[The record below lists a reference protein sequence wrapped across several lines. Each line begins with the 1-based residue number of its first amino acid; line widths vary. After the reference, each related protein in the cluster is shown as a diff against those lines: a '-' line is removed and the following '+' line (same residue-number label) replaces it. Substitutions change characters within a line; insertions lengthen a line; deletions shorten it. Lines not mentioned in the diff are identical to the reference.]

1 MDLSAPPALDDDSTV
16 SVPRV
21 EIPQAD
27 QCLQELQLQVNPLDP
42 LADSDFGIA
51 CYTGALQILN
61 EIVGI

>member
-1 MDLSAPPALDDDSTV
+1 MMTAV

-27 QCLQELQLQVNPLDP
+27 QCLQELQLQVNSLDP

-51 CYTGALQILN
+51 CYTTALQILN
-61 EIVGI
+61 EIVGL